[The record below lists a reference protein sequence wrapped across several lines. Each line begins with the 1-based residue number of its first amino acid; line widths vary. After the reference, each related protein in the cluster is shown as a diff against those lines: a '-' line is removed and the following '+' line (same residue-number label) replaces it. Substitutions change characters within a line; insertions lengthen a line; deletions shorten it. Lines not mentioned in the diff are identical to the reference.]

1 MLALLSASLRTFFF
15 SCTFIVDAGNKA
27 NYPSNG
33 GCCEVLV
40 SCNSAKEGRVG
51 DVHSAEVDELCLH
64 AGGA

>member
-15 SCTFIVDAGNKA
+15 SCIFIVDAGDKA
-27 NYPSNG
+27 
-33 GCCEVLV
+33 
-40 SCNSAKEGRVG
+40 NSAKKGRVG